1 MPHRLVGNPN
11 LNLHLPDLILGGEV
25 NPKEKAKF
33 QWKKPRWCNAQDAAT
48 SVELVVQSSAG
59 ARKTVTVRW
68 HWLIEVWCYWLIG
81 WLVGWLVGWLI
92 AFFFSKVR

>member
-1 MPHRLVGNPN
+1 MPHRLLGNPN
-11 LNLHLPDLILGGEV
+11 QNLHLPDLILGGEV
-25 NPKEKAKF
+25 DSKEKAKF
-33 QWKKPRWCNAQDAAT
+33 QWRKTLVGAMHQDAAT

-81 WLVGWLVGWLI
+81 
-92 AFFFSKVR
+92 